1 VLDLPTS
8 PSPAPVPAPA
18 HGAAWPAAVG
28 RFDRALCAANR
39 WLLVGLLAVMAAL
52 VIANVFSRYAF
63 GHSFSWVEEATRY
76 MMIWATFLGA
86 GPALRV
92 GGHIAIDSLPAA
104 LPAPAA
110 RCLRALVVTVI
121 AVTLV
126 AMVWLGWD
134 YASFAWEQESPVLG
148 WSLGRV
154 YLALPLGAA
163 LMLLH
168 LAMVA
173 RRWVGVGEWERV
185 EGFDPQA
192 L

>member
-1 VLDLPTS
+1 MPDLHSAHPL
-8 PSPAPVPAPA
+8 APGVASTPI
-18 HGAAWPAAVG
+18 AARIDAA
-28 RFDRALCAANR
+28 FSAANR
-39 WLLVGLLAVMAAL
+39 WLLIALLGAMAML
-52 VIANVFSRYAF
+52 VIANVFSRYVF

-76 MMIWATFLGA
+76 MMIWTAFLGA

-110 RCLRALVVTVI
+110 RVLRGVVVAVI
-121 AVTLV
+121 GITLL

-148 WSLGRV
+148 WSLGKV
-154 YLALPLGAA
+154 YLALPVGAA
-163 LMLLH
+163 VMLVH
-168 LAMVA
+168 LAFVS
-173 RRWVGVGEWERV
+173 RRWVSSGEWERV